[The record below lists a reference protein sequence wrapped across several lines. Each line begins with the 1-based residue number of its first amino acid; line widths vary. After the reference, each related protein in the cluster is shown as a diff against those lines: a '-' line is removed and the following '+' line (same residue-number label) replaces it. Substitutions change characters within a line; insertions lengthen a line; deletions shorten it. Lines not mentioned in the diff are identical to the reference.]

1 MKVYMVQA
9 FIRAP
14 YYKVVDGR
22 LANVQPSTIIP
33 RAFLSVKQARAFRDE
48 VDESDEFYDCPI
60 VIGVEI
66 EPLNED

>member
-9 FIRAP
+9 FIRTP

-33 RAFLSVKQARAFRDE
+33 RAFLSRKQAIAFRDE
-48 VDESDEFYDCPI
+48 VAEADDFYDCPI
-60 VIGVEI
+60 VIGVEV